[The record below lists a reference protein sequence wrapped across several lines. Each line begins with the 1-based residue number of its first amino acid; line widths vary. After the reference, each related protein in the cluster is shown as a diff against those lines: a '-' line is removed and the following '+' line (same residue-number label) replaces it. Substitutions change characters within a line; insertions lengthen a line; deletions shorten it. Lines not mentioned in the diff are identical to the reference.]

1 MPLQAHFPLRVAVST
16 ALLFLASDPAS
27 AQIAVSANDGK
38 QVLVEGVAKPNP
50 SPATDTVA
58 VIDLG
63 QSPPKLIAEIDSPVA
78 TVIGPPQSV
87 AITPDESLALVSG
100 GLKIDPADASK
111 FAPDDRVAVVDLK
124 ARPPRVLGTVQAGA
138 QPTGIAITPDGKLAL
153 VTNRSAG
160 TVSVFT
166 IDGQKVEPAATVKVG
181 EEKSGPSHVVVTPDG
196 KTALV
201 TRDADHAVVVLA
213 IAGGKVEVAKRELT
227 VGVRPY
233 GITMHP
239 EGRCAIVASLGR
251 SAGDVDMVS
260 VIDLAQNPIRVVE
273 HFSVPQTPE
282 CVMFSPDGKFL
293 AIVSMNGSNKAKTSP
308 FYNDAGMLLLY
319 RVDGLKLAKVAEAPI
334 GHWSQGVVFSK
345 DGRTLLVQ
353 NMVEKDIW
361 VFAFDGA
368 SLRDTKQRIP
378 LKAGGAAL
386 RTAGTR

>member
-1 MPLQAHFPLRVAVST
+1 MPFHASLFLRAAASA
-16 ALLFLASDPAS
+16 ALLLLAAPAS
-27 AQIAVSANDGK
+27 AQLAVSANDSK
-38 QVLVEGVAKPNP
+38 QVLVDGVPKPNP
-50 SPATDTVA
+50 GSSDTVA

-78 TVIGPPQSV
+78 TVLGPPQSV
-87 AITPDESLALVSG
+87 AITPDESLALVAG
-100 GLKIDPADASK
+100 GMKIDPADPAK
-111 FAPDDRVAVVDLK
+111 FAPEDRVAVVDLK
-124 ARPPRVLGTVQAGA
+124 ARPPRVLGTVQAGL

-166 IDGQKVEPAATVKVG
+166 IDGQTVAPSATVKVG
-181 EEKSGPSHVVVTPDG
+181 EEKSGPSQVAVTPDG

-201 TRDADHAVVVLA
+201 TRDADHAVVILS
-213 IAGGKVEVAKRELT
+213 IAGGKVEVTKRELT

-239 EGRCAIVASLGR
+239 EGRCAVIASLGR
-251 SAGDVDMVS
+251 SAGDADLISIV
-260 VIDLAQNPIRVVE
+260 DLAQNPIRAVE
-273 HFSVPQTPE
+273 HVSVPQTPE

-293 AIVSMNGSNKAKTSP
+293 AMVSMNGSNKAKASP
-308 FYNDAGMLLLY
+308 FYHDAGLLVLF
-319 RVDGLKLAKVAEAPI
+319 RVDGLKLAKVAEAPV
-334 GHWSQGVVFSK
+334 GHWSQGVVFSR

-368 SLRDTKQRIP
+368 TLRDTKQRIP
-378 LKAGGAAL
+378 LRAGGAAL
-386 RTAGTR
+386 RTAGLR